1 MKQSNM
7 PLTYTAAF
15 LAVICAVS
23 ALSAATQEAGLSCQN
38 IAAPMEDGAR
48 YTGVVRNED
57 YRFSAIIPPGRAG
70 WGVRAPAPFH
80 GFIVPLDG
88 SGRYREGESCIDLY
102 VGVRVRLPEDDS
114 ERQLA
119 RAIKRPTTVGN
130 QEGSERIEKE
140 VVGGRP
146 FTVVTIRVDL
156 RHPSSGQGYMSL
168 TLISPA
174 NKYPSNRR
182 TFDKFLSDLTF
193 W

>member
-7 PLTYTAAF
+7 PLTYTTAL
-15 LAVICAVS
+15 LAVIWAVS
-23 ALSAATQEAGLSCQN
+23 ALSAATQEAALSCQN
-38 IAAPMEDGAR
+38 IATPMEDGAR

-114 ERQLA
+114 EKPLA
-119 RAIKRPTTVGN
+119 RAIERPATVGN
-130 QEGSERIEKE
+130 QEGSERVDREL
-140 VVGGRP
+140 VGGEP

-156 RHPSSGQGYMSL
+156 PHPSSRQGYMSL

-174 NKYPSNRR
+174 SKYARNRR
-182 TFDKFLSDLTF
+182 TFDRFLSDLTF